1 VSSASFD
8 KSQGGSKEKM
18 SSERYDEAVREQ
30 KKAERKKQ
38 VQKQVMILVIVLLVI
53 AAAVAAVVIGGQ
65 KKEKDSQP
73 KDKAD
78 ISSTVSAIAASYE
91 EFLADVDADA
101 SKEDRKQDAK
111 KFAEWLEKT
120 YPKETAEKLQKK
132 VKSDALKEADFYASY
147 EKTLHVLSDEYQGY
161 LKDDATA
168 AQHQI
173 YQKQGNTVGQ
183 AEIALGGNLT
193 LTEEGMTLGIYDQS
207 GELKQMLSEELL
219 NAMTQADVFFLNQEC
234 SISSEG
240 EALEG
245 KGVLHANADRMK
257 ILEGLGAD
265 VVSLG
270 NEHAAD
276 FGQDALKENLELL
289 KNAKI
294 AAVGAG
300 ADANQ
305 AKQPVYLIVNGI
317 KIGFTAASGVED
329 TFDLAA
335 GEGKAGIQ
343 EYTDTKQY
351 EDVIREAAANCDYL
365 IVYDHEGKGDTN
377 NVEAYQKEHAAAFLE
392 AGADLV
398 LGGHSDRLQG
408 MEYINGKPVVYSMG
422 SVLTDGT
429 SRYAGIL
436 KLTIKPEGLEQMEI
450 VPAIQTE
457 EKTEYLDAKEEQKKM
472 YDAVAALC
480 PNAVI
485 DENGVITEKK

>member
-1 VSSASFD
+1 
-8 KSQGGSKEKM
+8 M
-18 SSERYDEAVREQ
+18 SSERYDEGVREQ

-38 VQKQVMILVIVLLVI
+38 VHKQIVILVIVLLVI

-276 FGQDALKENLELL
+276 YGQDALKENLELL

>member
-1 VSSASFD
+1 
-8 KSQGGSKEKM
+8 M
-18 SSERYDEAVREQ
+18 SSERYDEGVREQ

-38 VQKQVMILVIVLLVI
+38 VHKQIVILVIVLLVI

-257 ILEGLGAD
+257 ILEGMGAD

>member
-1 VSSASFD
+1 
-8 KSQGGSKEKM
+8 M
-18 SSERYDEAVREQ
+18 SSERYDEGVREQ

-38 VQKQVMILVIVLLVI
+38 VHKQIVILVIVLLVI

-73 KDKAD
+73 KDKAGT
-78 ISSTVSAIAASYE
+78 SSTVSAIAASYE

-101 SKEDRKQDAK
+101 SEEDRKQDAK

-168 AQHQI
+168 AEHQI
-173 YQKQGNTVGQ
+173 YQKQGNTAGQ

-193 LTEEGMTLGIYDQS
+193 LTEEGTTLGIYDQS

-234 SISSEG
+234 SISSKG

-257 ILEGLGAD
+257 ILEGLGTD

-289 KNAKI
+289 KNANI

-300 ADANQ
+300 TDANQ

-317 KIGFTAASGVED
+317 KIGFTAASGMED

-343 EYTDTKQY
+343 EYTDIKQY

>member
-1 VSSASFD
+1 MAD
-8 KSQGGSKEKM
+8 
-18 SSERYDEAVREQ
+18 R
-30 KKAERKKQ
+30 
-38 VQKQVMILVIVLLVI
+38 
-53 AAAVAAVVIGGQ
+53 

>member
-1 VSSASFD
+1 
-8 KSQGGSKEKM
+8 M
-18 SSERYDEAVREQ
+18 SSERYDEGVREQ

-38 VQKQVMILVIVLLVI
+38 VHKQIVILVIVLLVI

-276 FGQDALKENLELL
+276 FGQDALKEILDFF
-289 KNAKI
+289 KNEKI

>member
-1 VSSASFD
+1 
-8 KSQGGSKEKM
+8 M
-18 SSERYDEAVREQ
+18 SSERYDEGVREQ

-38 VQKQVMILVIVLLVI
+38 VHKQIVILVIVLLVI

-343 EYTDTKQY
+343 EYTNTKQY

>member
-1 VSSASFD
+1 
-8 KSQGGSKEKM
+8 M
-18 SSERYDEAVREQ
+18 SSERYDEGVREQ

-38 VQKQVMILVIVLLVI
+38 VHKQIVILVIVLLVI

-472 YDAVAALC
+472 SDAVAALC

>member
-1 VSSASFD
+1 
-8 KSQGGSKEKM
+8 M
-18 SSERYDEAVREQ
+18 SSERYDEGVREQ

-38 VQKQVMILVIVLLVI
+38 VHKQIVILVIVLLVI

-91 EFLADVDADA
+91 EFLSDVDADA

>member
-1 VSSASFD
+1 
-8 KSQGGSKEKM
+8 M
-18 SSERYDEAVREQ
+18 SSERYDEGVREQ

-38 VQKQVMILVIVLLVI
+38 VHKQIVILVIVLLVI

-193 LTEEGMTLGIYDQS
+193 LTEEGMTLGIYDPS

>member
-1 VSSASFD
+1 
-8 KSQGGSKEKM
+8 M
-18 SSERYDEAVREQ
+18 SSERYDEGVREQ

-38 VQKQVMILVIVLLVI
+38 VHKQIVILVIVLLVI
-53 AAAVAAVVIGGQ
+53 AAAVAAVVIVGQ

>member
-1 VSSASFD
+1 
-8 KSQGGSKEKM
+8 M
-18 SSERYDEAVREQ
+18 SSERYDEGVREQ

-38 VQKQVMILVIVLLVI
+38 VHKQIVILVIVLLVI

-351 EDVIREAAANCDYL
+351 EDVIREAAANSDYL

>member
-1 VSSASFD
+1 
-8 KSQGGSKEKM
+8 M
-18 SSERYDEAVREQ
+18 SSERYDEGVREQ

-38 VQKQVMILVIVLLVI
+38 VHKQIVILVIVLLVI

-300 ADANQ
+300 ADANK

>member
-1 VSSASFD
+1 
-8 KSQGGSKEKM
+8 M
-18 SSERYDEAVREQ
+18 SSERYDEGVREQ

-38 VQKQVMILVIVLLVI
+38 VHKQIVILVIVLLVI

-257 ILEGLGAD
+257 IQEGLGAD

>member
-1 VSSASFD
+1 
-8 KSQGGSKEKM
+8 
-18 SSERYDEAVREQ
+18 
-30 KKAERKKQ
+30 
-38 VQKQVMILVIVLLVI
+38 
-53 AAAVAAVVIGGQ
+53 
-65 KKEKDSQP
+65 
-73 KDKAD
+73 
-78 ISSTVSAIAASYE
+78 
-91 EFLADVDADA
+91 
-101 SKEDRKQDAK
+101 
-111 KFAEWLEKT
+111 
-120 YPKETAEKLQKK
+120 
-132 VKSDALKEADFYASY
+132 
-147 EKTLHVLSDEYQGY
+147 
-161 LKDDATA
+161 
-168 AQHQI
+168 
-173 YQKQGNTVGQ
+173 
-183 AEIALGGNLT
+183 
-193 LTEEGMTLGIYDQS
+193 
-207 GELKQMLSEELL
+207 MLSEELL

>member
-1 VSSASFD
+1 
-8 KSQGGSKEKM
+8 M
-18 SSERYDEAVREQ
+18 SSERYDEGVREQ

-38 VQKQVMILVIVLLVI
+38 VHKQIVILVIVLLVI

-408 MEYINGKPVVYSMG
+408 MEYINGKPIVYSMG

>member
-1 VSSASFD
+1 
-8 KSQGGSKEKM
+8 M
-18 SSERYDEAVREQ
+18 SSERYDEGVREQ

-38 VQKQVMILVIVLLVI
+38 VHKQIVILVIVLLVI

-351 EDVIREAAANCDYL
+351 EDVIRKAAANCDYL

>member
-1 VSSASFD
+1 
-8 KSQGGSKEKM
+8 M
-18 SSERYDEAVREQ
+18 SSERYDEGVREQ

-38 VQKQVMILVIVLLVI
+38 VHKQIVILVIVLLVI

-173 YQKQGNTVGQ
+173 YQKQGNTAGQ

-265 VVSLG
+265 VVSIG

>member
-1 VSSASFD
+1 
-8 KSQGGSKEKM
+8 M
-18 SSERYDEAVREQ
+18 SSERYDEGVREQ

-38 VQKQVMILVIVLLVI
+38 VHKQIVILVIVLLVI

-305 AKQPVYLIVNGI
+305 AKQTVYLIVNGI

>member
-1 VSSASFD
+1 
-8 KSQGGSKEKM
+8 M
-18 SSERYDEAVREQ
+18 SSERYDEGVREQ

-38 VQKQVMILVIVLLVI
+38 VHKQIVILVIVLLVI

-234 SISSEG
+234 SIGSEG

>member
-1 VSSASFD
+1 
-8 KSQGGSKEKM
+8 M
-18 SSERYDEAVREQ
+18 SSERYDEGVREQ

-38 VQKQVMILVIVLLVI
+38 VHKQIVILVIVLLVI

-219 NAMTQADVFFLNQEC
+219 NAMTQADVFSLNQEC

-408 MEYINGKPVVYSMG
+408 MAYINGKPVVYSMG

>member
-1 VSSASFD
+1 
-8 KSQGGSKEKM
+8 M
-18 SSERYDEAVREQ
+18 SSERYDEGVREQ

-38 VQKQVMILVIVLLVI
+38 VHKQIVILVIVLLVI

-147 EKTLHVLSDEYQGY
+147 EKTLHVLSVEYQGY

>member
-1 VSSASFD
+1 
-8 KSQGGSKEKM
+8 
-18 SSERYDEAVREQ
+18 
-30 KKAERKKQ
+30 
-38 VQKQVMILVIVLLVI
+38 MILVIVLLVI

>member
-1 VSSASFD
+1 
-8 KSQGGSKEKM
+8 M
-18 SSERYDEAVREQ
+18 SSERYDEGVREQ

-38 VQKQVMILVIVLLVI
+38 VHKQIVILVIVLLVI

-300 ADANQ
+300 AGANQ

>member
-1 VSSASFD
+1 
-8 KSQGGSKEKM
+8 M
-18 SSERYDEAVREQ
+18 SSERYDEGVREQ

-38 VQKQVMILVIVLLVI
+38 VHKQIVILVIVLLVI

-305 AKQPVYLIVNGI
+305 AKQPVFLIVNGI

>member
-1 VSSASFD
+1 
-8 KSQGGSKEKM
+8 M
-18 SSERYDEAVREQ
+18 SSERYDEGVREQ

-38 VQKQVMILVIVLLVI
+38 VHKQIVILVIVLLVI

-173 YQKQGNTVGQ
+173 YQKQENTVGQ

>member
-1 VSSASFD
+1 
-8 KSQGGSKEKM
+8 M
-18 SSERYDEAVREQ
+18 SSERYDEGVREQ

-38 VQKQVMILVIVLLVI
+38 VHKQIVILVIVLLVI

-289 KNAKI
+289 KTAKI

-300 ADANQ
+300 ADAKQ

-457 EKTEYLDAKEEQKKM
+457 EKTEYLDAKEEQKKL

>member
-1 VSSASFD
+1 
-8 KSQGGSKEKM
+8 M
-18 SSERYDEAVREQ
+18 SSERYDEGVREQ

-38 VQKQVMILVIVLLVI
+38 VHKQIVILVIVLLVI

-173 YQKQGNTVGQ
+173 YQKPGNTVGQ

>member
-1 VSSASFD
+1 
-8 KSQGGSKEKM
+8 M

-38 VQKQVMILVIVLLVI
+38 VHKQIVILVIVLLVI

>member
-1 VSSASFD
+1 
-8 KSQGGSKEKM
+8 M
-18 SSERYDEAVREQ
+18 SSERYDEGVREQ

-38 VQKQVMILVIVLLVI
+38 VHKQIVILVIVLLVI

-408 MEYINGKPVVYSMG
+408 MEYINEKPVVYSMG

>member
-1 VSSASFD
+1 
-8 KSQGGSKEKM
+8 M
-18 SSERYDEAVREQ
+18 SSERYDEGVREQ

-38 VQKQVMILVIVLLVI
+38 VHKQIVILVIVLLVI

-234 SISSEG
+234 SVSSEG
-240 EALEG
+240 ESLEG

>member
-1 VSSASFD
+1 
-8 KSQGGSKEKM
+8 M
-18 SSERYDEAVREQ
+18 SSERYDEGVREQ

-38 VQKQVMILVIVLLVI
+38 VHKQIVILVIVLLVI

-343 EYTDTKQY
+343 EYTDTKKY

>member
-1 VSSASFD
+1 
-8 KSQGGSKEKM
+8 M
-18 SSERYDEAVREQ
+18 SSERYDEGVREQ

-38 VQKQVMILVIVLLVI
+38 VHKQIVILVIVLLVI

-294 AAVGAG
+294 VAVGAG

-450 VPAIQTE
+450 VPAIQIE

>member
-1 VSSASFD
+1 
-8 KSQGGSKEKM
+8 M
-18 SSERYDEAVREQ
+18 SSERYDEGVREQ

-38 VQKQVMILVIVLLVI
+38 VHKQIVILVIVLLVI

-329 TFDLAA
+329 IFDLAA

>member
-1 VSSASFD
+1 
-8 KSQGGSKEKM
+8 M
-18 SSERYDEAVREQ
+18 SSERYDEGVREQ

-38 VQKQVMILVIVLLVI
+38 VHKQIVILVIVLLVI

-450 VPAIQTE
+450 VPAIQIE

>member
-1 VSSASFD
+1 
-8 KSQGGSKEKM
+8 M
-18 SSERYDEAVREQ
+18 SSERYDEGVREQ

-38 VQKQVMILVIVLLVI
+38 VHKQIVILVIVLLVI

-73 KDKAD
+73 KDKAGT
-78 ISSTVSAIAASYE
+78 SSTVSAIAASYE

-101 SKEDRKQDAK
+101 SEEDRKQDAK

-161 LKDDATA
+161 LKDDATVA
-168 AQHQI
+168 EHQI
-173 YQKQGNTVGQ
+173 YQKQGNTAGQ

-193 LTEEGMTLGIYDQS
+193 LTEEGTTLGIYDQS

-234 SISSEG
+234 SISSKG

-257 ILEGLGAD
+257 ILESLGAD

-270 NEHAAD
+270 NEHAVD

-289 KNAKI
+289 KNANI

-300 ADANQ
+300 TDANQ

-317 KIGFTAASGVED
+317 KIGFTAASGMED

-343 EYTDTKQY
+343 EYTDIKQY

>member
-1 VSSASFD
+1 
-8 KSQGGSKEKM
+8 M
-18 SSERYDEAVREQ
+18 
-30 KKAERKKQ
+30 
-38 VQKQVMILVIVLLVI
+38 
-53 AAAVAAVVIGGQ
+53 VIGGQ

>member
-1 VSSASFD
+1 
-8 KSQGGSKEKM
+8 M
-18 SSERYDEAVREQ
+18 SSERYDEGVREQ

-38 VQKQVMILVIVLLVI
+38 VHKQIVILVIVLLVI

-161 LKDDATA
+161 LKDDSTA

>member
-1 VSSASFD
+1 
-8 KSQGGSKEKM
+8 M
-18 SSERYDEAVREQ
+18 SSERYDEGVREQ

-38 VQKQVMILVIVLLVI
+38 VHKQIVILVIVLLVI

-173 YQKQGNTVGQ
+173 YQKQGNTAGQ

-265 VVSLG
+265 IVSLG

>member
-1 VSSASFD
+1 
-8 KSQGGSKEKM
+8 M
-18 SSERYDEAVREQ
+18 SSERYDEGVREQ

-38 VQKQVMILVIVLLVI
+38 VHKQIVILVIVLLVI

-65 KKEKDSQP
+65 KKEKDRQP